1 MAFFQVRDICEEIY
15 RNYKELIQYY
25 DVNDFRVEI
34 NLRDSFIK
42 DPQNRQIVEDFEDKL
57 DEIKLLTFLIPIN
70 LSKLTRMELLDKVT
84 RLREDFSKKIY
95 KGVFINLQKD
105 GSPEI
110 EVSALNKN
118 KT

>member
-1 MAFFQVRDICEEIY
+1 
-15 RNYKELIQYY
+15 
-25 DVNDFRVEI
+25 
-34 NLRDSFIK
+34 
-42 DPQNRQIVEDFEDKL
+42 
-57 DEIKLLTFLIPIN
+57 
-70 LSKLTRMELLDKVT
+70 MELLDKVT

-95 KGVFINLQKD
+95 KGVFINLPKD